1 MAVDIGP
8 KIGIQGEQEFRKELK
23 QINEGIKTLG
33 SEMKVVTSE
42 FTNQE
47 KSVESLTKEN
57 DVLNRTINSL
67 NDKLDLQKKML
78 AECADK
84 YGEADERTM
93 KWQQAVNKTQAE
105 LNTATAKV
113 KENEKAMDDLG
124 KEVDDT
130 TESFDDGAKGAT
142 TFGEVLKAN
151 LASQAI
157 ISGVKALGS
166 AIKGAVEGL
175 AGMVTDAAG
184 AADEIN
190 TLSLQTGLS
199 TDQIQKFQ
207 YASEMIDVPLETL
220 TGSLSKL
227 TKQMASAQGGTGDAA
242 DTFAELGVAVTDES
256 GALRDNEAVFKD
268 VIKALGGIDN
278 ETERDAKAM
287 KIFGKSAQD
296 LNPLI
301 LGGAD
306 ALQQYGEE
314 AEKAGLI
321 LSEGE
326 LSDLG
331 SVQDNMDRLTQSI
344 DMAKT
349 KLVSSF
355 AEPVSEALNVA
366 VGSVQRLSKAFAEG
380 GWEGLAQEMGS
391 VVTEAVQ
398 YMTEHLDEVVGFAK
412 TFIGTLVSGIGKA
425 LPDLMGAALDIL
437 TTLINDIA
445 ENLPTLIP
453 AAVDILMQ
461 IVDTIIEHAPD
472 MLTAAT
478 ELIVNLATGLVDAI
492 PKLIEKI
499 PDIIN
504 GLLNTDDGLL
514 APDNLRKIIDAGIEL
529 LGNIVG
535 DIPGIIAA
543 LIDAIPNILSGLVNG
558 FLSEE
563 NLQKLYN
570 LGLDMMNKIWEGMK
584 SIARRV
590 ADWVTDVINGDN
602 APQSVKDFYMGELG
616 GVNPEDYT
624 GGDTSTSHGG
634 GGTTW
639 GSSGNYYDPA
649 LGGMVI
655 NIQTPESDTL
665 ATYITPSLGS
675 ATKAYGTP
683 ILNPYS

>member
-1 MAVDIGP
+1 M
-8 KIGIQGEQEFRKELK
+8 
-23 QINEGIKTLG
+23 
-33 SEMKVVTSE
+33 VTSE

-67 NDKLDLQKKML
+67 NDRLDLQKKML
-78 AECADK
+78 EESAKA

-113 KENEKAMDDLG
+113 KENEKAMDNLG

-184 AADEIN
+184 AADEIM
-190 TLSLQTGLS
+190 TLSTQTGLS

-207 YASEMIDVPLETL
+207 YASELIDVPLETL

-227 TKQMASAQGGTGDAA
+227 TKSMASAQGGTGDAA
-242 DTFAELGVAVTDES
+242 DTFAELGVAVTNADGS
-256 GALRDNEAVFKD
+256 LRDNEDVFKD
-268 VIKALGGIDN
+268 TIAALGKIDN

-301 LGGAD
+301 VNGAD
-306 ALQQYGEE
+306 ALEQYGEE

-331 SVQDNMDRLTQSI
+331 SVDDNINRLTQSI
-344 DMAKT
+344 DMAKS

-366 VGSVQRLSKAFAEG
+366 VGSVQRLSQAFAEG

-398 YMTEHLDEVVGFAK
+398 YMTEHLDEITGFA
-412 TFIGTLVSGIGKA
+412 TTLVSTLVKGISTA
-425 LPDLMGAALDIL
+425 LPALGQAAADIVVELVEMLAECLPQLATSAVDMVMTLVENLLSPESLQAIVGAALDL
-437 TTLINDIA
+437 
-445 ENLPTLIP
+445 
-453 AAVDILMQ
+453 V
-461 IVDTIIEHAPD
+461 
-472 MLTAAT
+472 
-478 ELIVNLATGLVDAI
+478 VNLATGLVDAI
-492 PKLIEKI
+492 PKIVERLPE
-499 PDIIN
+499 IIT
-504 GLLNTDDGLL
+504 GIVTGLL
-514 APDNLRKIIDAGIEL
+514 APEMIAKIIQAGIDL
-529 LGNIVG
+529 IINLVGNIPA
-535 DIPGIIAA
+535 IISGIVM
-543 LIDAIPNILSGLVNG
+543 AIPQIITG
-558 FLSEE
+558 FVDGFFDPE
-563 NLQKLYN
+563 NLQKFWN
-570 LGLDMMNKIWEGMK
+570 LGVDLINKIWEGMK
-584 SIARRV
+584 SAAKTVGNWLASQFTSGDMTEFLNNAAEQTGMNKTFIPGQG
-590 ADWVTDVINGDN
+590 WV
-602 APQSVKDFYMGELG
+602 E
-616 GVNPEDYT
+616 NP
-624 GGDTSTSHGG
+624 STPATPYSEQGA
-634 GGTTW
+634 
-639 GSSGNYYDPA
+639 GNYYDSA
-649 LGGMVI
+649 LGANVQI
-655 NIQTPESDTL
+655 NLVTPESDTL

-675 ATKAYGTP
+675 ATKAYGQP
-683 ILNPYS
+683 LLNPYS

>member
-78 AECADK
+78 EESAKA

-184 AADEIN
+184 AADEIL
-190 TLSLQTGLS
+190 TLSTQTGLS

-207 YASEMIDVPLETL
+207 YASELIDVPLETL

-242 DTFAELGVAVTDES
+242 DTFAELGVAVTNADGS
-256 GALRDNEAVFKD
+256 LRDNEDVFKD
-268 VIKALGGIDN
+268 TIAALGKIDN

-366 VGSVQRLSKAFAEG
+366 VSSVQRLSQAFAEG

-398 YMTEHLDEVVGFAK
+398 YMTEHLDEITGFA
-412 TFIGTLVSGIGKA
+412 TTLVSTLVKGISTA
-425 LPDLMGAALDIL
+425 LPSIGQAAADIVVALVEMLAECLPQLATSAVDMVMTLVENLLSPESLQAIVGAALDL
-437 TTLINDIA
+437 
-445 ENLPTLIP
+445 
-453 AAVDILMQ
+453 V
-461 IVDTIIEHAPD
+461 
-472 MLTAAT
+472 
-478 ELIVNLATGLVDAI
+478 VNLATGLVDAI
-492 PKLIEKI
+492 PKIVERLPEIITGIIE
-499 PDIIN
+499 
-504 GLLNTDDGLL
+504 GLL
-514 APDNLRKIIDAGIEL
+514 APEMIAKIIQAGIDL
-529 LGNIVG
+529 IVNLVGNIPEIVSG
-535 DIPGIIAA
+535 
-543 LIDAIPNILSGLVNG
+543 LVNAIPEILSGLVNG

-584 SIARRV
+584 SVARRV
-590 ADWVTDVINGDN
+590 AEWVTDVINGDN

-624 GGDTSTSHGG
+624 SSDTSTSHGG
-634 GGTTW
+634 GGTHW
-639 GSSGNYYDPA
+639 GDYYDPA
-649 LGGMVI
+649 LGGTVI
-655 NIQTPESDTL
+655 LQTPEADTL

>member
-1 MAVDIGP
+1 
-8 KIGIQGEQEFRKELK
+8 
-23 QINEGIKTLG
+23 
-33 SEMKVVTSE
+33 MKVVTSE

-47 KSVESLTKEN
+47 KSVESLTKQN
-57 DVLNRTINSL
+57 DVLERTVNSL
-67 NDKLDLQKKML
+67 NDRLDIQKKML
-78 AECADK
+78 EESAKA
-84 YGEADERTM
+84 YGEADERTQ

-105 LNTATAKV
+105 INTATAKI
-113 KENEKAMDDLG
+113 KDNEKAIDDLG
-124 KEVDDT
+124 NEVDDT
-130 TESFDDGAKGAT
+130 TESFDKGAKGAT

-157 ISGVKALGS
+157 IKGVQALGS

-227 TKQMASAQGGTGDAA
+227 TKQMASAQSGTGEAA
-242 DTFAELGVAVTDES
+242 DMFAELGVAVTDEN
-256 GALRDNEAVFKD
+256 GALRDNEAVFSEI
-268 VIKALGGIDN
+268 IKALGQIDN

-326 LSDLG
+326 LSDLS
-331 SVQDNMDRLTQSI
+331 SVQDNMDRLTLSI

-366 VGSVQRLSKAFAEG
+366 VGSVQRLSQAFAEG
-380 GWEGLAQEMGS
+380 GWEGLAQELGS
-391 VVTEAVQ
+391 VVTEAVN
-398 YMTEHLDEVVGFAK
+398 YMTEHLDEVTSFA
-412 TFIGTLVSGIGKA
+412 
-425 LPDLMGAALDIL
+425 
-437 TTLINDIA
+437 TTLIKTLVKGISEA
-445 ENLPTLIP
+445 LPALGG
-453 AAVDILMQ
+453 AAVDIVVTLIEMLAETIPDLATSAIDMIMT
-461 IVDTIIEHAPD
+461 IVETLLSPD
-472 MLTAAT
+472 SLLKIVNAAVDLVT
-478 ELIVNLATGLVDAI
+478 NLATGLVDAI
-492 PKLIEKI
+492 PKIIEKV

-624 GGDTSTSHGG
+624 SGDTSTSHGG

-655 NIQTPESDTL
+655 NIQTPDSDTL

-675 ATKAYGTP
+675 TTKAYGQP
-683 ILNPYS
+683 LLNPYS

>member
-1 MAVDIGP
+1 
-8 KIGIQGEQEFRKELK
+8 
-23 QINEGIKTLG
+23 
-33 SEMKVVTSE
+33 MKVVTSE

-67 NDKLDLQKKML
+67 NDRLDLQKKML
-78 AECADK
+78 EESAKA

-184 AADEIN
+184 AADEIL
-190 TLSLQTGLS
+190 TLSTQTGLS

-207 YASEMIDVPLETL
+207 YASELIDVPLETL

-227 TKQMASAQGGTGDAA
+227 TKSMASAQGGTGDAA
-242 DTFAELGVAVTDES
+242 DTFAELGVAVTNADGS
-256 GALRDNEAVFKD
+256 LRDNEDVFKD
-268 VIKALGGIDN
+268 TIAALGKIDN

-301 LGGAD
+301 VNGAD
-306 ALQQYGEE
+306 ALEQYGEE

-331 SVQDNMDRLTQSI
+331 SVDDNINRLTQSI
-344 DMAKT
+344 DMAKS

-366 VGSVQRLSKAFAEG
+366 VGSVQRLSQAFAEG
-380 GWEGLAQEMGS
+380 GWEGLAQELGS
-391 VVTEAVQ
+391 VVTDAVN
-398 YMTEHLDEVVGFAK
+398 YMTEHLDEVTSFA
-412 TFIGTLVSGIGKA
+412 TTLVTTLVKGISTA
-425 LPDLMGAALDIL
+425 LPSIGQAAADIVVALVEMLAECLPQLATSAVDMVMTLVENLLSPESLQAIVGAALDL
-437 TTLINDIA
+437 
-445 ENLPTLIP
+445 
-453 AAVDILMQ
+453 V
-461 IVDTIIEHAPD
+461 
-472 MLTAAT
+472 
-478 ELIVNLATGLVDAI
+478 VNLATGLVDAI
-492 PKLIEKI
+492 PKIVERLPE
-499 PDIIN
+499 IIT
-504 GLLNTDDGLL
+504 GIIDGLL
-514 APDNLRKIIDAGIEL
+514 APEMIAKIIQAGIDLIVNLVGNIPEIVAGLVMAIPQIITDFVDGFFDPDNLQEFWD
-529 LGNIVG
+529 LGV
-535 DIPGIIAA
+535 D
-543 LIDAIPNILSGLVNG
+543 LIN
-558 FLSEE
+558 E
-563 NLQKLYN
+563 
-570 LGLDMMNKIWEGMK
+570 IWAGMK
-584 SIARRV
+584 SV
-590 ADWVTDVINGDN
+590 AKTVGNWL
-602 APQSVKDFYMGELG
+602 ASQF
-616 GVNPEDYT
+616 T
-624 GGDTSTSHGG
+624 GGGDMTEFLNNAAEQAGMNKTYIPGQGWVDNPSTSTSHGG
-634 GGTTW
+634 GGTHW
-639 GSSGNYYDPA
+639 GDYYDPA
-649 LGGMVI
+649 LGANVQI
-655 NIQTPESDTL
+655 NLVTPESDTL

-675 ATKAYGTP
+675 ATKAYGQP
-683 ILNPYS
+683 LLNPYS

>member
-67 NDKLDLQKKML
+67 NDRLDLQKKML
-78 AECADK
+78 EESAKA

-105 LNTATAKV
+105 INTATAKV

-130 TESFDDGAKGAT
+130 TKSFDDGAKGAT

-157 ISGVKALGS
+157 IAGVKALGS
-166 AIKGAVEGL
+166 AIKGAVQGL
-175 AGMVTDAAG
+175 TEMVTDAAG
-184 AADEIN
+184 AADEIL
-190 TLSLQTGLS
+190 TLSTQTGLS

-207 YASEMIDVPLETL
+207 YASELIDVPLETL

-227 TKQMASAQGGTGDAA
+227 TKSMASAQGGTGDAA
-242 DTFAELGVAVTDES
+242 DTFAELGVAVTNADGS
-256 GALRDNEAVFKD
+256 LRDNEDVFKD
-268 VIKALGGIDN
+268 TIAALGKIDN

-301 LGGAD
+301 VNGAD
-306 ALQQYGEE
+306 ALEQYGEE

-331 SVQDNMDRLTQSI
+331 TVDDNINRLTQSI

-366 VGSVQRLSKAFAEG
+366 VGSVQRLSQAFAEG

-398 YMTEHLDEVVGFAK
+398 YMTEHLDEITGFA
-412 TFIGTLVSGIGKA
+412 TTLVSTLVKGISTA
-425 LPDLMGAALDIL
+425 LPAIGQAAADIVVELVKMLAECLPQLATSAVDMIMTIVETLLSPESLQAIVGAALDL
-437 TTLINDIA
+437 
-445 ENLPTLIP
+445 
-453 AAVDILMQ
+453 V
-461 IVDTIIEHAPD
+461 
-472 MLTAAT
+472 
-478 ELIVNLATGLVDAI
+478 VNLATGLVDAI
-492 PKLIEKI
+492 PKIVERLPEIITGIVNGLLAPEMIAKIIQAGIDLIINLVGNIPEIVAGIVKAI
-499 PDIIN
+499 PDII
-504 GLLNTDDGLL
+504 
-514 APDNLRKIIDAGIEL
+514 AGI
-529 LGNIVG
+529 
-535 DIPGIIAA
+535 
-543 LIDAIPNILSGLVNG
+543 VNG
-558 FLSEE
+558 FL
-563 NLQKLYN
+563 N
-570 LGLDMMNKIWEGMK
+570 LGGEFLALGERLMNKIWEGMK
-584 SIARRV
+584 SV
-590 ADWVTDVINGDN
+590 AGAVGDWVDGL
-602 APQSVKDFYMGELG
+602 F
-616 GVNPEDYT
+616 T
-624 GGDTSTSHGG
+624 GSGSTNSFADKVDAMAYQAGYYK
-634 GGTTW
+634 T
-639 GSSGNYYDPA
+639 SSGYVPKSEYQ
-649 LGGMVI
+649 GMEFDDTVGQGI
-655 NIQTPESDTL
+655 VGNTSAPNNITLVTPDSDVL

-675 ATKAYGTP
+675 ATRSYGQP
-683 ILNPYS
+683 LLNPYS